1 MVLDD
6 LLVQRSYRLSPFIR
20 RFDLFLPSPTDPSGL
35 TRWGDYHFGKAL
47 RHALACQGIPCRFLY
62 RNSYRHAQPPRSA
75 LGGASVL
82 LVLRGKI
89 RPTPSW
95 VRSCAYHRRLL
106 WIISWPS
113 TISEEELAA
122 YDLVFVASKGDLLRV
137 ARLTDVPCVFL
148 PQATG
153 FTLDG
158 DPATCTGGLVFV
170 GNCRGKPRPLPQSF
184 LSAGLRVRL
193 FGGGWREHG
202 YRIVRSEVA
211 NAALPALYRSSLAV
225 LNDHHPDMATHG
237 YLSNRLF
244 DILACGVPAITD
256 FATDCPP
263 ALLDAVVV
271 HGPSSDPK
279 ASLDLAYRCRCDTAA
294 MRSVASMVSREHSF
308 HARVRSIMTAL
319 ADID

>member
-1 MVLDD
+1 MGRLPFRQGFSSCLGLSGYPLPVPLSK
-6 LLVQRSYRLSPFIR
+6 LLSSCAAPPQCIGRCLRS
-20 RFDLFLPSPTDPSGL
+20 
-35 TRWGDYHFGKAL
+35 
-47 RHALACQGIPCRFLY
+47 
-62 RNSYRHAQPPRSA
+62 
-75 LGGASVL
+75 LGV
-82 LVLRGKI
+82 RGKI
-89 RPTPSW
+89 HPTPSW
-95 VRSCAYHRRLL
+95 VRSCTYHRRLL

-113 TISEEELAA
+113 TISAEELAA
-122 YDLVFVASKGDLLRV
+122 YDLVFVASTADLLRV

-148 PQATG
+148 PQATC
-153 FTLDG
+153 FTLNG

-225 LNDHHPDMATHG
+225 LYDHHPDMATHG

-263 ALLDAVVV
+263 ALLDAVVCMAPV
-271 HGPSSDPK
+271 RIPK
-279 ASLDLAYRCRCDTAA
+279 PVLIEPIAA
-294 MRSVASMVSREHSF
+294 VAIRLLCAGCH
-308 HARVRSIMTAL
+308 RW
-319 ADID
+319 